1 MKILLPPS
9 ETKHE
14 GGDGSPL
21 DLDSLVLPSLNER
34 RSAVLDALIDL
45 AADEEA
51 ARRVLKLSQR
61 QRGDIAHNRA
71 LRSSPTMPAI
81 DRYTGVLFDA
91 LDARPSPQPPDGG
104 WESTCGSTALAGPGR
119 SPRRSSHLR
128 LAAGTSLPGLP
139 ALRRHWAEAASAAI
153 AEADPSFVLDLRSEA
168 YVALGP
174 VPSAVSSAYVRVV
187 TAHGRALNHF
197 NKSRRACSCGRS
209 PRIGRVSARCVPSR
223 VGAEAG
229 DRLPRRRTAGHSGA
243 GRRGVS
249 RLPCE
254 EGRFVRERRRR
265 RTCQT
270 AKETC
275 GETPRHASVF
285 SA

>member
-34 RSAVLDALIDL
+34 RSAVLEALIDL
-45 AADEEA
+45 ASDEEA
-51 ARRVLKLSQR
+51 ARRVLKLSER

-91 LDARPSPQPPDGG
+91 LDARSLSAVSRRWLGEHVWIHSAPLGPVG
-104 WESTCGSTALAGPGR
+104 ALDALPAY
-119 SPRRSSHLR
+119 R

-139 ALRRHWAEAASAAI
+139 ALRRHWAEATSAAI

-174 VPSAVSSAYVRVV
+174 VPGSVSSAYVRVV

-197 NKSRRACSCGRS
+197 NKKSKGLLVRAIAEDR
-209 PRIGRVSARCVPSR
+209 PRVSSLRGLRAWAQKRGIVFR
-223 VGAEAG
+223 DGAEPG
-229 DRLPRRRTAGHSGA
+229 TVEL
-243 GRRGVS
+243 VV
-249 RLPCE
+249 E
-254 EGRFVRERRRR
+254 E
-265 RTCQT
+265 
-270 AKETC
+270 
-275 GETPRHASVF
+275 
-285 SA
+285 

>member
-34 RSAVLDALIDL
+34 RSAVLEALIDL

-51 ARRVLKLSQR
+51 ARRVLKLSEG

-91 LDARPSPQPPDGG
+91 LDARSLSAASRRWLGEHVWIHSAPLGPVG
-104 WESTCGSTALAGPGR
+104 ALDALPTY
-119 SPRRSSHLR
+119 R

-139 ALRRHWAEAASAAI
+139 ALRRHWAEATSAAI
-153 AEADPSFVLDLRSEA
+153 AEADPSFVLDLRSEDDWQD
-168 YVALGP
+168 LI
-174 VPSAVSSAYVRVV
+174 R
-187 TAHGRALNHF
+187 
-197 NKSRRACSCGRS
+197 
-209 PRIGRVSARCVPSR
+209 
-223 VGAEAG
+223 
-229 DRLPRRRTAGHSGA
+229 DRYESL
-243 GRRGVS
+243 
-249 RLPCE
+249 LIE
-254 EGRFVRERRRR
+254 IFE
-265 RTCQT
+265 
-270 AKETC
+270 
-275 GETPRHASVF
+275 
-285 SA
+285 

>member
-51 ARRVLKLSQR
+51 ARRVLKLSER

-91 LDARPSPQPPDGG
+91 LDARSLSAVSRRWLGEHVWIHSAPLGPVG
-104 WESTCGSTALAGPGR
+104 ALDALPTY
-119 SPRRSSHLR
+119 R

-139 ALRRHWAEAASAAI
+139 ALRRHWAEATSAAI

-174 VPSAVSSAYVRVV
+174 VPGSVASAYVRVV

-197 NKSRRACSCGRS
+197 NKKSKGLLVRAIAEDR
-209 PRIGRVSARCVPSR
+209 PHVSSLRGLRAWAQKRGIVFR
-223 VGAEAG
+223 DGAQPGILE
-229 DRLPRRRTAGHSGA
+229 L
-243 GRRGVS
+243 VV
-249 RLPCE
+249 E
-254 EGRFVRERRRR
+254 E
-265 RTCQT
+265 
-270 AKETC
+270 
-275 GETPRHASVF
+275 
-285 SA
+285 

>member
-34 RSAVLDALIDL
+34 RSAVLEALIDL

-51 ARRVLKLSQR
+51 ARRVLKLSER

-91 LDARPSPQPPDGG
+91 LDARSLSAASRRWLGEHAWIHSAPLGPVG
-104 WESTCGSTALAGPGR
+104 ALDALPTY
-119 SPRRSSHLR
+119 R

-139 ALRRHWAEAASAAI
+139 ALRRHWAEATSAAI

-174 VPSAVSSAYVRVV
+174 VPGSVASAYVRVV
-187 TAHGRALNHF
+187 AAHGRALNHF
-197 NKSRRACSCGRS
+197 NKKSKGLLVRAIAEDRT
-209 PRIGRVSARCVPSR
+209 RVSSLRGLRAWAQKRGIVFR
-223 VGAEAG
+223 DGAQPGILE
-229 DRLPRRRTAGHSGA
+229 L
-243 GRRGVS
+243 VV
-249 RLPCE
+249 E
-254 EGRFVRERRRR
+254 E
-265 RTCQT
+265 
-270 AKETC
+270 
-275 GETPRHASVF
+275 
-285 SA
+285 